1 MTKVPLRYA
10 PCFAEQ
16 LAPHSQPSGGGTWNP
31 PRVGGCTPTSSSFG
45 GPTYMLTAVGAPSTQ
60 EPNVCS
66 AGAPGPSGE
75 QPVVLGGSS

>member
-31 PRVGGCTPTSSSFG
+31 PRVGGCTPTSSSNG
-45 GPTYMLTAVGAPSTQ
+45 GPMYMLTAVGWFTSQ
-60 EPNVCS
+60 EPNFSS
-66 AGAPGPSGE
+66 AGYPEPSGE